1 MQIDRVHFYVEDAR
15 KWRDWFV
22 DVMGFQSIASGS
34 NSHTHTEVVA
44 SNCIKF
50 VLSSAISLSSPVAKY
65 LSDRPPGVVD
75 IAFRVF
81 DLESLLERAI
91 AMNAR
96 IKQPIQQKNFVGG
109 KIKWCE
115 ITGINSLNHTLVER
129 IGITPLLPES
139 WILENQELS
148 TTKSLFTGIDHL
160 VLNVASEELEQT
172 VNWYEKVFGFE
183 REQSFKIQTET
194 SGLHSQVLFHP
205 FSGIQLPVNQPMS
218 ANSQIQE
225 FLDLNRG
232 AGIQHIALKTS
243 QILGATQRLRLKGL
257 SFLSVPHS
265 YYQTLRESERNFP
278 LSDREFKE
286 IIKQQILIDL
296 QLNKDCLDRPL
307 SINRPILLQIF
318 TQPIFSQPT
327 FFFELI
333 ERRDRANGFGER
345 NFQALFEAIER
356 EQLIR
361 NKS

>member
-1 MQIDRVHFYVEDAR
+1 MQIDRVHFYVENAR

-22 DVMGFQSIASGS
+22 GVMGFQAIASGS
-34 NSHTHTEVVA
+34 NSHTHTEVVT
-44 SNCIKF
+44 SDRIKF
-50 VLSSAISLSSPVAKY
+50 VLSSAIAPSSPVAKY

-75 IAFRVF
+75 VVFTVF
-81 DLESLLERAI
+81 DLESIIDRAI
-91 AMNAR
+91 AAGAR
-96 IKQPIQQKNFVGG
+96 LNQPIQQQDFSQG

-115 ITGINSLNHTLVER
+115 ITGINSLQHTLIQR

-139 WILENQELS
+139 WIVEKKELS

-160 VLNVASEELEQT
+160 VLNVASQELEAT
-172 VNWYEKVFGFE
+172 VNWYEKVFGFK
-183 REQSFKIQTET
+183 REQSFKIQTKT
-194 SGLHSQVLFHP
+194 SALHSQVMFHP
-205 FSGIQLPVNQPMS
+205 VSGIQFPVNQPMS

-243 QILGATQRLRLKGL
+243 QIIQATQRLRLKGL
-257 SFLSVPHS
+257 PFLSVPNS
-265 YYQTLRESERNFP
+265 YYEKLKESERNFP

-286 IIKQQILIDL
+286 IIQQQILIDL
-296 QLNKDCLDRPL
+296 QLNKNCSDPRL
-307 SINRPILLQIF
+307 SIHRPILLQIF
-318 TQPIFSQPT
+318 TQPIFSKPT

-333 ERRDRANGFGER
+333 ERRDRAKGFGER

-361 NKS
+361 NNS

>member
-15 KWRDWFV
+15 KCRDWFV
-22 DVMGFQSIASGS
+22 DVMGFVAIASGS
-34 NSHTHTEVVA
+34 NSHTHTEVVT
-44 SNCIKF
+44 SDRIRF
-50 VLSSAISLSSPVAKY
+50 VLSSAILPSSPVAKY

-75 IAFRVF
+75 VAFTVS

-91 AMNAR
+91 ATGVKLR
-96 IKQPIQQKNFVGG
+96 QPIQQKEFPHG

-115 ITGINSLNHTLVER
+115 ITSIGSLNHTLVER

-139 WILENQELS
+139 WIVEKLELP
-148 TTKSLFTGIDHL
+148 TTKNLFTGIDHL
-160 VLNVASEELEQT
+160 VLNVASKELEAT
-172 VNWYEKVFGFE
+172 VTWYEKVFGFE
-183 REQSFKIQTET
+183 KEQSFKIKTEK

-205 FSGIQLPVNQPMS
+205 ISGIQLPVNQPMS

-225 FLDLNRG
+225 FLDLNCG

-243 QILGATQRLRLKGL
+243 QIIEATQRLRLKGL
-257 SFLSVPHS
+257 SFLSVPNS
-265 YYQTLRESERNFP
+265 YYKKLRDTELDFP
-278 LSDREFKE
+278 LSDREFQD
-286 IIKQQILIDL
+286 IIDRQILVDL
-296 QLNKDCLDRPL
+296 QLKRNRSDRPS

-333 ERRDRANGFGER
+333 ERRDRAKGFGER

-356 EQLIR
+356 EQSIR
-361 NKS
+361 NKN